1 MPLGLLD
8 LFKYLLIALIWL
20 FFMRVLRA
28 VWVESRPATQKA
40 PAETRRASRRGAP
53 PRAAPVA
60 TPAGAL
66 IRLRVTPPG
75 GSPSHNAEV
84 RAQGTI
90 GRSSAC
96 AIPLGEDE
104 FASSVHAR
112 IFQNGS
118 SFMVE
123 DLGSTNGTTLNGS
136 KIARPTAISK
146 GDKIVVGRTILE
158 VIT

>member
-28 VWVESRPATQKA
+28 VWVESRPATQTV
-40 PAETRRASRRGAP
+40 PAETRRASSRGAP
-53 PRAAPVA
+53 PQTAPIA

-75 GSPSHNAEV
+75 GRPSHDAEIGS
-84 RAQGTI
+84 QGTI

-112 IFQNGS
+112 IFRSGS

-136 KIARPTAISK
+136 RIARPTAISK

-158 VIT
+158 VIA

>member
-20 FFMRVLRA
+20 FFMRVIRA
-28 VWVESRPATQKA
+28 VWVQAKPTAQKIPADTRRPARQA
-40 PAETRRASRRGAP
+40 PAMQSAPSPAPSGAM
-53 PRAAPVA
+53 V
-60 TPAGAL
+60 
-66 IRLRVTPPG
+66 RLRVTPPG
-75 GSPSHNAEV
+75 GGASHSAEI
-84 RAQGTI
+84 RSQGTI
-90 GRSSAC
+90 GRSAAC
-96 AIPLGEDE
+96 AIPLSEDE

-136 KIARPTAISK
+136 RIARPTAISK

>member
-20 FFMRVLRA
+20 FFMRVIRA
-28 VWVESRPATQKA
+28 VWVQAKPTVQKIPADTRRPA
-40 PAETRRASRRGAP
+40 RRGPVKQSAP
-53 PRAAPVA
+53 
-60 TPAGAL
+60 TPAPSGAL
-66 IRLRVTPPG
+66 VRLRVTPPG
-75 GSPSHNAEV
+75 GSASHNAEI
-84 RAQGTI
+84 RSQGTI
-90 GRSSAC
+90 GRSAAC
-96 AIPLGEDE
+96 AIPLSEDE

-112 IFQNGS
+112 IFLNGTS
-118 SFMVE
+118 VMVE

-136 KIARPTAISK
+136 RIARPAAISK

>member
-28 VWVESRPATQKA
+28 VWVEAKPAAQKA
-40 PAETRRASRRGAP
+40 PTETRRSSTRGA
-53 PRAAPVA
+53 AARTA
-60 TPAGAL
+60 PASAPSGAL
-66 IRLRVTPPG
+66 VRLRVTPPG
-75 GSPSHNAEV
+75 GGAAQNAEI

-104 FASSVHAR
+104 FASGVHAR

-136 KIARPTAISK
+136 RIARPTAISK

-158 VIT
+158 VMT